1 MHSKC
6 VTVSPAVILW
16 WKGFFE
22 HSYLQS
28 HAACKVYMFV
38 RQVKEMLVNMA
49 ILVDTNGPLD
59 ASWLQHVVA
68 VVLQA

>member
-1 MHSKC
+1 
-6 VTVSPAVILW
+6 
-16 WKGFFE
+16 
-22 HSYLQS
+22 
-28 HAACKVYMFV
+28 MFV